1 MALVDGIFFDTSLL
15 IAGLIE
21 LEHPNVPAQR
31 VIDALTEGR
40 LGRCQTAWHCCLEF
54 YSVSTRLPVEF
65 RLDPVEALRLI
76 EEEILPRVDVVGLP
90 DAFRLPFLRAAAQD
104 GVIGGR
110 VYDLHIA
117 ETARVAGA
125 ELVLT
130 ENRRHFSSLL
140 RHGIRV
146 QTAAE
151 FLEELEAPDAAAGRA
166 ATDDTEQP

>member
-1 MALVDGIFFDTSLL
+1 VALVDDIFFDTSLL

-21 LEHPNVPAQR
+21 LEHPNAPAQR
-31 VIDALTEGR
+31 VVDALADGK
-40 LGRCQTAWHCCLEF
+40 LGRCRTAWHCCLEF

-76 EEEILPRVDVVGLP
+76 EEEIIARVDVVQLP
-90 DAFRLPFLRAAAQD
+90 ESSRLPLLRTAAQD
-104 GVIGGR
+104 GIIGGR

-117 ETARVAGA
+117 ETARAAGA

-140 RHGIRV
+140 RYGIRV

-151 FLEELEAPDAAAGRA
+151 FLENLAAEQRTTGNDS
-166 ATDDTEQP
+166 TDDNGRF